1 MVLAKYTPVTVLVI
15 LLAVVFCILL
25 LRQLYRKQLTVCH
38 AASVIF
44 PFAVL
49 AVVPIAWYLVTSQHA
64 VIHYWFTN
72 KALMVSVFAGLA
84 ALVKATEKTV

>member
-1 MVLAKYTPVTVLVI
+1 MYSVVPVV
-15 LLAVVFCILL
+15 CLL
-25 LRQLYRKQLTVCH
+25 L
-38 AASVIF
+38 SVTI
-44 PFAVL
+44 FAVL
-49 AVVPIAWYLVTSQHA
+49 AVVPIAWYMISSQHA